1 MNVVVNSVWPE
12 AAKELTAHHKD
23 HSKDKDAGACKA
35 RFAELKKMY
44 RAFKRLNNM
53 GGGGWDQRS
62 KRVGFEPAWWDDWAP
77 EAGKKNGRCSCV
89 YKVYRFSTLRRYVSF
104 GRKG

>member
-62 KRVGFEPAWWDDWAP
+62 KRVGFEPAWWDDWIP
-77 EAGKKNGRCSCV
+77 EAGKKKRTMFLCLGIQVSHS
-89 YKVYRFSTLRRYVSF
+89 STLCF
-104 GRKG
+104 IW